1 MQTEDLIAAN
11 DFCTY
16 HKIEYSF
23 INSLNEYGL
32 ITITSIHENRY
43 IPLNELNKLEQFVR
57 LHADLDINLEGLE
70 AISHLLENIEGM
82 QNQITA
88 LKNKLRM
95 FEPEGAQLRDNS

>member
-1 MQTEDLIAAN
+1 MQTEDLIAAS

-32 ITITSIHENRY
+32 ITITTLHENRY
-43 IPLNELNKLEQFVR
+43 IPLSELSRLEQFVR
-57 LHADLDINLEGLE
+57 LHTDLDINLEGLE
-70 AISHLLENIEGM
+70 AISNLLQKIEGM
-82 QNQITA
+82 QNELTA

-95 FEPEGAQLRDNS
+95 FEIEDER

>member
-23 INSLNEYGL
+23 INLLNEHGL
-32 ITITSIHENRY
+32 ITVTTVRENRY
-43 IPLNELNKLEQFVR
+43 IPASELSKLEQLVR
-57 LHADLDINLEGLE
+57 LHTDLDINLEGLE
-70 AISHLLENIEGM
+70 AINHLLQKIVGM
-82 QNQITA
+82 QNQITM

-95 FEPEGAQLRDNS
+95 FEAEDDR

>member
-11 DFCTY
+11 DFCTH

-23 INSLNEYGL
+23 INSLSENGL
-32 ITITSIHENRY
+32 ITITTVHENRY
-43 IPLNELNKLEQFVR
+43 IPSSELHKLEQFVR
-57 LHADLDINLEGLE
+57 LHTDLNINLEGLE
-70 AISHLLENIEGM
+70 VISYLLQRIENM

-95 FEPEGAQLRDNS
+95 FELENDS

>member
-11 DFCTY
+11 DFCTH

-32 ITITSIHENRY
+32 ITITTIHKERY
-43 IPLNELNKLEQFVR
+43 IPASELQKLEQFVR
-57 LHADLDINLEGLE
+57 LHTNLDINFEGIE
-70 AISHLLENIEGM
+70 AISHLLQRVEGM

-88 LKNKLRM
+88 LKNRLRM
-95 FEPEGAQLRDNS
+95 FEAGDDS

>member
-16 HKIEYSF
+16 YKIEYAF
-23 INSLNEYGL
+23 IDALNENGL
-32 ITITSIHENRY
+32 ITITTIHEDSY
-43 IPLNELNKLEQFVR
+43 ISASELHRLEQFVR
-57 LHADLDINLEGLE
+57 LHTDLDINLEGIE
-70 AISHLLENIEGM
+70 AISHLLQKIEEM

-95 FEPEGAQLRDNS
+95 FEVENNYAK

>member
-1 MQTEDLIAAN
+1 MQTEDLIAAT
-11 DFCTY
+11 DFCTH

-32 ITITSIHENRY
+32 ITITTVHEKRY
-43 IPLNELNKLEQFVR
+43 IPLNELGRLEQFVR

-70 AISHLLENIEGM
+70 AISHLLQRIEVM

-88 LKNKLRM
+88 LQNKLRM
-95 FEPEGAQLRDNS
+95 FEPEVDR

>member
-11 DFCTY
+11 DFCTH

-32 ITITSIHENRY
+32 ITITTVHENRY
-43 IPLNELNKLEQFVR
+43 IPLSELGRLEQFVR
-57 LHADLDINLEGLE
+57 LHTDLDINLEGLE
-70 AISHLLENIEGM
+70 AISNLLQKIEGM

-95 FEPEGAQLRDNS
+95 LEVRDDS